1 MKKNLFSKPFLIA
14 EISANHNGS
23 LKHAKKLIKCAKQNG
38 ADAVKLQT
46 YDADMMTIK
55 SNKKY
60 FKIKNGIWKGQSLW
74 NLYNKAKTPLAW
86 HKSLF
91 DYAKKLKILCFSTP
105 FDLEAVDFLEKLNCP
120 IYKIASFEMNY
131 LQLIKKVAKTRKPMI
146 ISTGLA
152 SLSEIEKT
160 LKVAKKYGAKNI
172 TLLYCVSQYPS
183 SLDDFNLYN
192 IEIMRKKF
200 KCNIGLSDHSIDNR
214 VMIAS
219 IANGVNVIEKHI
231 ALDNQ
236 KKGFDIKFALKGKE
250 IKNFK
255 SEMDK
260 IFNLMGEKKF
270 KRSNKEIKNLIFRRS
285 IFATKNIKKG
295 EKFNNKNIK
304 IVRPNIGYQPEMFE
318 KLLNKKA
325 KNNFF
330 IGDPIK

>member
-1 MKKNLFSKPFLIA
+1 MKTKLFTKPFLIA

-60 FKIKNGIWKGQSLW
+60 FKIKSGIWKGQSLW
-74 NLYNKAKTPLAW
+74 NLYNKAKTPLTW

-152 SLSEIEKT
+152 SLNEIEKT
-160 LKVAKKYGAKNI
+160 IKIAKKYGAKNI

-183 SLDDFNLYN
+183 SLEDFNLNN

-200 KCNIGLSDHSIDNR
+200 KCNIGLSDHSLDNR

-219 IANGVNVIEKHI
+219 VANGVNVIEKHI
-231 ALDNQ
+231 ALNNQ

-250 IKNFK
+250 IKKFK
-255 SEMDK
+255 SEMVK

-270 KRSNKEIKNLIFRRS
+270 KRSKKEIKNLIFRRS
-285 IFATKNIKKG
+285 VFATKDIKKG
-295 EKFNNKNIK
+295 EKFSNKNIK

-318 KLLNKKA
+318 KLINKKA